1 MRLTKYLA
9 ALALTFGL
17 TLPCFARP
25 PWWHHPRLPVPLP
38 YVQPVQPPAPVSPSG
53 DYRRVFVYPNAG
65 GGSFA
70 DMGRGRWVETNATGR
85 FNFVETQRTPD
96 FIELEDP
103 SRGAWARLYATMS
116 YHLLPDTQT
125 WEPLYPGNWQ

>member
-1 MRLTKYLA
+1 
-9 ALALTFGL
+9 
-17 TLPCFARP
+17 
-25 PWWHHPRLPVPLP
+25 
-38 YVQPVQPPAPVSPSG
+38 VSPAG

-85 FNFVETQRTPD
+85 FHFIETQRTPD

-103 SRGAWARLYATMS
+103 SRGALARLYATMS
-116 YHLLPDTQT
+116 YHLLPDSLV
-125 WEPLYPGNWQ
+125 WAPLYPGSWQ